1 MNQELSPDVAYDLAI
16 DSQVEKFLD
25 LKQKL
30 AYFLITA
37 SAVSTGFVV
46 KFVVDHLRVHQHFT
60 ATGLETSLVIASAI
74 AGLGAAGCSLFNIHF
89 EHRSHRLHLK
99 YRYVRRTWTDLTQTE
114 QRHWERLNDFAA
126 YLLRAAFVCL
136 FAEISLAVAFFI
148 AVFA

>member
-1 MNQELSPDVAYDLAI
+1 MNQQLPPDVEYDLAI

-37 SAVSTGFVV
+37 SAVITGFVV

-60 ATGLETSLVIASAI
+60 TTGLETSFVIASAL

-89 EHRSHRLHLK
+89 EHRSHRLHLQ
-99 YRYVRRTWTDLTQTE
+99 YRYQRRTWVDLAEREQT
-114 QRHWERLNDFAA
+114 HWEHLNDLAA
-126 YLLRAAFVCL
+126 YLLRAAFLCL
-136 FAEISLAVAFFI
+136 FIEISLAVAFFV